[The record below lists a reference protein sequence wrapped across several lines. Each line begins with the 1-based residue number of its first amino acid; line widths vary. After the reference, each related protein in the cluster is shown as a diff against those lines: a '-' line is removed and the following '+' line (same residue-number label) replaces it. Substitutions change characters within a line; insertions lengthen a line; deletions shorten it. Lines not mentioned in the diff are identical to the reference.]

1 MLKKRMREKRD
12 LTEGN
17 IVKNIWYLALPTM
30 VTSALQDLFN
40 IVDMIYVGK
49 LGPSSIASVA
59 MSGIIIGVVNTVT
72 IGIATGT
79 VALISR
85 FFGAKDYDT
94 ANNIV
99 IQTILLAVIASVV
112 IGVTGYFFALPL
124 MHLLGAKGDVL
135 DLGTIYLKI
144 MAIGSFTMFLV
155 FSLNAILRGA
165 GDPVTPMK
173 VLVFSTVL
181 NIILD
186 PLLIFGIW
194 FFPKMGV
201 AGSSLATVIARGVGM
216 FILLIIFMKGHSYF
230 HLKLHDFRLDI
241 RMMWRIIKIG
251 FFSSLQALLR
261 NISALILMRVVA
273 FFGTFAVAAYGI
285 GMRIRMATMMPGFGF
300 SQASAVLV
308 GQNLGAKKPKRATRS
323 AWLTVGLYEILI
335 VFLST
340 LIFVLAPFI
349 VKTFNTNPEVV
360 RIATQY
366 LRIFS
371 LTLVFL
377 ALSIVIG
384 RSFNGAGD
392 TVSPMVIT
400 GICLLLFRIPLAILL
415 AKIMSTTGIWLA
427 LGISDVV
434 QGITMSGWFL
444 RGKWKDKKV

>member
-1 MLKKRMREKRD
+1 MVKSMRKRRD

-49 LGPSSIASVA
+49 LGPSAIASVA
-59 MSGIIIGVVNTVT
+59 MCGIVIGIANTVS

-79 VALISR
+79 VALVSR

-94 ANNIV
+94 TDDVV
-99 IQTILLAVIASVV
+99 IQTIFLAVFSSIV
-112 IGVTGYFFALPL
+112 IGIAGYFFSLPL

-144 MAIGSFTMFLV
+144 MAVGSFTMFLS

-165 GDPVTPMK
+165 GDAITPMK
-173 VLVFSTVL
+173 VLIFSTML

-201 AGSSLATVIARGVGM
+201 AGSSLATVIARGIGM
-216 FILLIIFMKGHSYF
+216 FILLNIFIKGHSYF
-230 HLKLHDFRLDI
+230 HIKLNDFRLDI

-251 FFSSLQALLR
+251 FFGSLQALLR
-261 NISALILMRVVA
+261 NISALILIRVVA

-300 SQASAVLV
+300 AQASTVLV
-308 GQNLGAKKPKRATRS
+308 GQNLGAEKPKRAARS
-323 AWLTVGLYEILI
+323 AWLTVGLYEILM
-335 VFLST
+335 VFLSIV
-340 LIFVLAPFI
+340 IFALAPFI
-349 VKTFNTNPEVV
+349 VKAFNTNPEVV
-360 RIATQY
+360 RIGIQY
-366 LRIFS
+366 IRIFS
-371 LTLVFL
+371 LTFVFL

-400 GICLLLFRIPLAILL
+400 GICLLLFRIPFVILL
-415 AKIMSTTGIWLA
+415 AKLMGTIGIWLGLA
-427 LGISDVV
+427 VSDVI

-444 RGKWKDKKV
+444 RGKWKEKKV